1 MNKSVL
7 QSVAFFTLSF
17 SHRTSNIFANAP
29 QKYAG
34 HVHEFKEDAGL
45 SEVSIGYIV
54 AGDLAASP
62 KSPAYSLLRKG
73 ALEEKDVKKLKK
85 GVKVRAHSAD

>member
-1 MNKSVL
+1 MHSD
-7 QSVAFFTLSF
+7 A
-17 SHRTSNIFANAP
+17 A

-34 HVHEFKEDAGL
+34 HVHKFKEDTAGL

-62 KSPAYSLLRKG
+62 KSPAYSLLKKG
-73 ALEEKDVKKLKK
+73 ALEERDIKKLKK
-85 GVKVRAHSAD
+85 CPKVPDCAARCKGTGYMTLLGCACVHTRLHG